1 MNITEEQK
9 NNILEECLNTKR
21 TYRVIA
27 RENRVNYEDVIAI
40 IEEYCQKRGYKSLGR
55 KQNEDVFKRT
65 MEKITEIEEWCKEN
79 ERKPRGSILGVKV
92 ARKGEPETEK
102 QKEIRLGR
110 TLSTIRCTVLKR
122 YEGKSLEKIENKGD
136 RKIVER
142 IRELEEKCK
151 SSEKIENIQ
160 EER

>member
-55 KQNEDVFKRT
+55 KQNGDVFKRT

-79 ERKPRGSILGVKV
+79 GYKLVIFRFDEKLDYDKFNSKINNALRGG
-92 ARKGEPETEK
+92 
-102 QKEIRLGR
+102 
-110 TLSTIRCTVLKR
+110 
-122 YEGKSLEKIENKGD
+122 
-136 RKIVER
+136 
-142 IRELEEKCK
+142 
-151 SSEKIENIQ
+151 
-160 EER
+160 

>member
-55 KQNEDVFKRT
+55 KQNGDVFKRT
-65 MEKITEIEEWCKEN
+65 MEKITEIEELLRN
-79 ERKPRGSILGVKV
+79 FGSV
-92 ARKGEPETEK
+92 
-102 QKEIRLGR
+102 
-110 TLSTIRCTVLKR
+110 
-122 YEGKSLEKIENKGD
+122 EKILEATDEEISQIKGINKQMAQ
-136 RKIVER
+136 KIKK
-142 IRELEEKCK
+142 ELKK
-151 SSEKIENIQ
+151 M
-160 EER
+160 